1 MKLIMRRLLFLT
13 VFTILLSCEDQRWF
27 TNCSDCFA
35 NGPESAE
42 LLVKLSA
49 TDLPVVVTVF
59 EGELEDSIVYFIN
72 ETRLTEYSINVGLN
86 KKYTLTAIYIKGN
99 ETYTAVDSSVPKVR
113 YTEDKCESA
122 CYYVYDRIV
131 DLRLRY

>member
-1 MKLIMRRLLFLT
+1 MKLIIRISFLT
-13 VFTILLSCEDQRWF
+13 LITILLSCEDQRWF
-27 TNCSDCFA
+27 INCSDCFA
-35 NGPESAE
+35 NEPESAE
-42 LLVKLSA
+42 LIVKLSA
-49 TDLPVVVTVF
+49 VDQPVLVTIYA
-59 EGELEDSIVYFIN
+59 GELEDSIVYFID
-72 ETRLTEYSINVGLN
+72 ETSLTEYSINVGLN
-86 KKYTLTAIYIKGN
+86 KKYTLTAFYIRGN

>member
-1 MKLIMRRLLFLT
+1 MKLLIKFTFLT
-13 VFTILLSCEDQRWF
+13 ALAVFLSCEDQRWF

-35 NGPESAE
+35 NEPESVE
-42 LLVKLSA
+42 LIVRLSDA
-49 TDLPVVVTVF
+49 DQPVVVTIY
-59 EGELEDSIVYFIN
+59 EGELEDGIVYLSH
-72 ETRLTEYSINVGLN
+72 ETMLNEYSINVSLN
-86 KKYTLTAIYIKGN
+86 KKYTVTAFYVRGN
-99 ETYTAVDSSVPKVR
+99 ETFTAVDSSVPKVR